1 MGGQIVVLFQS
12 PYLPNGC
19 TGLGKVSLEPLKY
32 QTRSILRNQ
41 QMYIYNQIPYRKKL
55 IAI

>member
-1 MGGQIVVLFQS
+1 MVGQIVVLFQS